1 MDETT
6 EPGLRESVWAAPP
19 AAPVPSRAVNGEQAD
34 GHAPEWNGE
43 VWTPLDE
50 LDALTIVARAQDGDV
65 EAFEWLLNA
74 YQGGLFRLCLRM
86 LDDRTEAEDL
96 VQETFISAWRALPEL
111 SVPQAFIPWLY
122 RTATNKCLDMLRT
135 RKRRPAGDNVPAR
148 EPADWA
154 GAGTANAARASIETG
169 AGADPAKEYESQ
181 AQMRALSDLLQTI
194 PPGPRACWLL
204 REVHEFS
211 YREISAIVQLPE
223 STVRGRIARAKRFLA
238 EGMEP
243 WR

>member
-6 EPGLRESVWAAPP
+6 LPGRQEPLPQVSP
-19 AAPVPSRAVNGEQAD
+19 AGE
-34 GHAPEWNGE
+34 PNEWDQD

-50 LDALTIVARAQDGDV
+50 LDALTIVSRAQDGDV

-96 VQETFISAWRALPEL
+96 VQETFISAWRALPNL

-122 RTATNKCLDMLRT
+122 RTATNKCLDMIRNK
-135 RKRRPAGDNVPAR
+135 KRRALAGSSA
-148 EPADWA
+148 EPQAHEWGSG
-154 GAGTANAARASIETG
+154 GAAEPQASIGRG
-169 AGADPAKEYESQ
+169 ATADPAKEYENQ

-211 YREISAIVQLPE
+211 YREIAAIVQLPE

>member
-6 EPGLRESVWAAPP
+6 EPDLQADLH
-19 AAPVPSRAVNGEQAD
+19 PVPPEVPAPFGAEPRDPANGWDD
-34 GHAPEWNGE
+34 G

-50 LDALTIVARAQDGDV
+50 LDALTVVSRAQDGDV

-96 VQETFISAWRALPEL
+96 VQETFISAWRALPNL
-111 SVPQAFIPWLY
+111 TVPQAFVPWLY
-122 RTATNKCLDMLRT
+122 RTATNKCLDLLRR
-135 RKRRPAGDNVPAR
+135 RKGRPPAGTGQAGVAGDRGDAGQ
-148 EPADWA
+148 DTTA
-154 GAGTANAARASIETG
+154 GAHASIGQG
-169 AGADPAKEYESQ
+169 AGADPAKEYENQ
-181 AQMRALSDLLQTI
+181 AQMRALSDLLQTV

-204 REVHEFS
+204 KEVHEFS
-211 YREISAIVQLPE
+211 YREIAAIVQLPE

>member
-6 EPGLRESVWAAPP
+6 EPDLQADLH
-19 AAPVPSRAVNGEQAD
+19 PVPPEVPAPSGAEPRDPANAWED
-34 GHAPEWNGE
+34 G

-50 LDALTIVARAQDGDV
+50 LDALTIVSRAQDGDV

-96 VQETFISAWRALPEL
+96 VQETFISAWRALPNL
-111 SVPQAFIPWLY
+111 TVPQAFVPWLY

-135 RKRRPAGDNVPAR
+135 PEAPPDPR
-148 EPADWA
+148 EPARPAWP
-154 GAGTANAARASIETG
+154 GTG
-169 AGADPAKEYESQ
+169 ATRDKTPLRAPTLVSDKGPAPILRRST
-181 AQMRALSDLLQTI
+181 RTRRRCGHCRI
-194 PPGPRACWLL
+194 CCRPVPPGPRACWLL

-211 YREISAIVQLPE
+211 YREIAAIVQLPE